1 VSPATG
7 QAGIGGELVPGLPCR
22 FQTRRLDLRPLEDGD
37 RPLYVALYT
46 DAGVMRHV
54 GAPLSPDAAG
64 RSFERVQQQ
73 MRQRPPQAW
82 YWIACLRGCGRE
94 AGLLAL
100 MFDPGRESAEF
111 GMMMPAWAQGSGYA
125 TEAVGALVVHG
136 LGGEGTPGAGACLQR
151 LHTRHVAG
159 HPAGP
164 RVMAK
169 LGFIA
174 GPSGQRMSHWYLDR
188 IG

>member
-1 VSPATG
+1 MSAAAG
-7 QAGIGGELVPGLPCR
+7 QASVGGEVVPGLPCR

-54 GAPLSPDAAG
+54 GAPLSPGAAG

-82 YWIACLRGCGRE
+82 YWVACLGGCGRE

-100 MFDPGRESAEF
+100 IFDAGRESAEF

-125 TEAVGALVVHG
+125 TEAVGALVAHA
-136 LGGEGTPGAGACLQR
+136 LGEGADRTGPRLQR

-169 LGFIA
+169 LGFRE
-174 GPSGQRMSHWYLDR
+174 GPPGQGMSHWYLDR
-188 IG
+188 PG